1 MALGS
6 DCKPLSIIA
15 ESLFHTAEVDRYF
28 FFPKLNI
35 KAEMIYV
42 ESLILPSEG
51 LESGHFDSY
60 SPTYFKSIY
69 PFKVLSY
76 RGLEGTVKFKDIT
89 IFSGG
94 NGTGK
99 STLLNILAQK
109 LGLKRTTPFNHT
121 VLFDEYMDY
130 CRVRMSDLAYNLSYQ
145 ASDYGRI
152 ITSDEVF
159 EHILVTRYENDEI
172 DNVRLGMLDRIEDLR
187 NAPPRSINFDDK
199 DSVKDFRDS
208 VDARRLSI
216 SKYVKKH
223 LGFNKVER
231 SNGEN
236 GFKYFTDTIQP
247 QGLYLLDEPEN
258 SLSVERQLDLCLF
271 IDSMARYENCQ
282 FIISTH
288 SPFIMSIKN
297 ALLYNLDVFPAT
309 TMKWSE
315 VESVR
320 QYYEFFK
327 SREDEFK

>member
-1 MALGS
+1 
-6 DCKPLSIIA
+6 
-15 ESLFHTAEVDRYF
+15 
-28 FFPKLNI
+28 
-35 KAEMIYV
+35 MIYV
-42 ESLILPSEG
+42 ESLMLPTEG
-51 LESGHFDSY
+51 MESGHFNSF

-76 RGLEGTVKFKDIT
+76 RGLEGSVKFSDIT

-130 CRVRMSDLAYNLSYQ
+130 CRVKMSNLAYTLSYQ

-172 DNVRLGMLDRIEDLR
+172 DNIRSGMLERIEELDR
-187 NAPPRSINFDDK
+187 KKPRSIDFDK
-199 DSVKDFRDS
+199 PDSIKDFKDFVDS
-208 VDARRLSI
+208 KRLSV
-216 SKYVKKH
+216 SQYVKKH

-271 IDSMARYENCQ
+271 IESMARYENCQ

-288 SPFIMSIKN
+288 SPFIMSMKN
-297 ALLYNLDVFPAT
+297 ALLYNLDVYPAT

-327 SREDEFK
+327 SRENEFSNG

>member
-1 MALGS
+1 
-6 DCKPLSIIA
+6 
-15 ESLFHTAEVDRYF
+15 
-28 FFPKLNI
+28 
-35 KAEMIYV
+35 MIYV
-42 ESLILPSEG
+42 ESLILPSGDMEA
-51 LESGHFDSY
+51 GHFNSM
-60 SPTYFKSIY
+60 SPTYFRSTY
-69 PFKVLSY
+69 PFKVLSS
-76 RGLEGTVKFKDIT
+76 RGLEGPVSFGDIT

-109 LGLKRTTPFNHT
+109 LNLNRMTPFNHT

-130 CRVRMSDLAYNLSYQ
+130 CKVKMSYFAYTMTYKP
-145 ASDYGRI
+145 ADYGRI

-172 DNVRLGMLDRIEDLR
+172 DRRRSDMIKRIRKFD
-187 NAPPRSINFDDK
+187 NDPPSLIDFNDPDSIKNFK
-199 DSVKDFRDS
+199 DS

-216 SKYVKKH
+216 SKFVKKH
-223 LGFNKVER
+223 LGFNKEER

-236 GFKYFTDTIQP
+236 GFKYFTETIQP
-247 QGLYLLDEPEN
+247 QGLYLLDEPKN
-258 SLSVERQLDLCLF
+258 SLSVEKQLDLCLF

-288 SPFIMSIKN
+288 SPFIMSMKN

-315 VESVR
+315 VESIR

-327 SREDEFK
+327 SREADFM

>member
-1 MALGS
+1 
-6 DCKPLSIIA
+6 
-15 ESLFHTAEVDRYF
+15 
-28 FFPKLNI
+28 
-35 KAEMIYV
+35 MIYV
-42 ESLILPSEG
+42 ESLTLPSEDT
-51 LESGHFDSY
+51 EAGHFDSF
-60 SPTYFKSIY
+60 SPTYFKSTY
-69 PFKVLSY
+69 PFKVLSQ
-76 RGLEGTVKFKDIT
+76 RGLEGAVKFRDIT

-130 CRVRMSDLAYNLSYQ
+130 CRVRMSDLAYSLSYQ

-172 DNVRLGMLDRIEDLR
+172 DNIRLGMLDRIDDLK

-199 DSVKDFRDS
+199 DSIKDFRDS

-258 SLSVERQLDLCLF
+258 SLSVERQQDLCLF
-271 IDSMARYENCQ
+271 IESMARYENCQ

-288 SPFIMSIKN
+288 SPFIMSMKN
-297 ALLYNLDVFPAT
+297 ALLYNLDVYPAT

-327 SREDEFK
+327 SREDEFIK

>member
-1 MALGS
+1 
-6 DCKPLSIIA
+6 
-15 ESLFHTAEVDRYF
+15 
-28 FFPKLNI
+28 
-35 KAEMIYV
+35 MIYV
-42 ESLILPSEG
+42 NSLILPSENV
-51 LESGHFDSY
+51 EAGHFDSF
-60 SPTYFKSIY
+60 SPTYFRSIY

-76 RGLEGTVKFKDIT
+76 RGLEGTVKFRDIT

-109 LGLKRTTPFNHT
+109 LQLKRSTPFNHT

-130 CRVRMSDLAYNLSYQ
+130 CRVRMSDMAYSLSYQ

-172 DNVRLGMLDRIEDLR
+172 DNVRRGMLDRIDYLKR
-187 NAPPRSINFDDK
+187 HPATSIDFDNPE
-199 DSVKDFRDS
+199 SVKEFRDS
-208 VDARRLSI
+208 TDVGRLSI
-216 SKYVKKH
+216 SKFVKKH

-236 GFKYFTDTIQP
+236 GFKYFTDSIQP

-258 SLSVERQLDLCLF
+258 SLSVERQLDLCVF
-271 IDSMARYENCQ
+271 IESMARYENCQ

-288 SPFIMSIKN
+288 SPFIMSMKN

-327 SREDEFK
+327 SREDEFIK

>member
-1 MALGS
+1 
-6 DCKPLSIIA
+6 
-15 ESLFHTAEVDRYF
+15 
-28 FFPKLNI
+28 
-35 KAEMIYV
+35 MIYV
-42 ESLILPSEG
+42 ESLMLPTEG
-51 LESGHFDSY
+51 MESGHFNSF

-76 RGLEGTVKFKDIT
+76 RGLEGPIKFRDIT

-130 CRVRMSDLAYNLSYQ
+130 CRVRMSDLAYSLSYQ

-172 DNVRLGMLDRIEDLR
+172 DNIRLGMLDRIDDLK

-199 DSVKDFRDS
+199 DSIKDFRDS

-271 IDSMARYENCQ
+271 IESMARYENCQ

-288 SPFIMSIKN
+288 SPFIMSMKN
-297 ALLYNLDVFPAT
+297 ALLYNLDVYPAT

-327 SREDEFK
+327 SRENEFSNG

>member
-1 MALGS
+1 
-6 DCKPLSIIA
+6 
-15 ESLFHTAEVDRYF
+15 
-28 FFPKLNI
+28 
-35 KAEMIYV
+35 MIYV
-42 ESLILPSEG
+42 ESLMLPTEG
-51 LESGHFDSY
+51 MESGHFNSF

-76 RGLEGTVKFKDIT
+76 RGLEGSVKFSDIT

-121 VLFDEYMDY
+121 VLFEEYMDY
-130 CRVRMSDLAYNLSYQ
+130 CRVKMSNLAYTLSYQ

-172 DNVRLGMLDRIEDLR
+172 DNIRSGMLERIEELDR
-187 NAPPRSINFDDK
+187 KKPRSIDFDKPDSIKNF
-199 DSVKDFRDS
+199 KDFVDS
-208 VDARRLSI
+208 KRLSI
-216 SKYVKKH
+216 SQYVKKD

-271 IDSMARYENCQ
+271 IESMARYENCQ
-282 FIISTH
+282 FIISTTH
-288 SPFIMSIKN
+288 
-297 ALLYNLDVFPAT
+297 
-309 TMKWSE
+309 
-315 VESVR
+315 
-320 QYYEFFK
+320 
-327 SREDEFK
+327 

>member
-1 MALGS
+1 
-6 DCKPLSIIA
+6 
-15 ESLFHTAEVDRYF
+15 
-28 FFPKLNI
+28 
-35 KAEMIYV
+35 MIYV
-42 ESLILPSEG
+42 NSLILPSEG
-51 LESGHFDSY
+51 MESGHFDSF
-60 SPTYFKSIY
+60 SPTYFRSIY

-76 RGLEGTVKFKDIT
+76 RGLEGEVKFKDVT

-145 ASDYGRI
+145 ASDYGHI

-172 DNVRLGMLDRIEDLR
+172 DNVRRGMLDRIDDLKYV
-187 NAPPRSINFDDK
+187 PSRSINFDDK
-199 DSVKDFRDS
+199 DTVKDFRDS

-258 SLSVERQLDLCLF
+258 SLSVERQLDLCLY

-320 QYYEFFK
+320 QYYDFFK
-327 SREDEFK
+327 SKEGEFK

>member
-1 MALGS
+1 
-6 DCKPLSIIA
+6 
-15 ESLFHTAEVDRYF
+15 
-28 FFPKLNI
+28 
-35 KAEMIYV
+35 MIYV
-42 ESLILPSEG
+42 NSLILPSEG
-51 LESGHFDSY
+51 MESGHFDSF
-60 SPTYFKSIY
+60 SPTYFRSIY

-76 RGLEGTVKFKDIT
+76 RGLEGEVKFKDVT

-172 DNVRLGMLDRIEDLR
+172 DNVRRGMLDRIDDLKYV
-187 NAPPRSINFDDK
+187 PPRSINFDDK
-199 DSVKDFRDS
+199 DTVKDFRDS

-258 SLSVERQLDLCLF
+258 SLSVERQLDLCLY

-320 QYYEFFK
+320 QYYDFFK
-327 SREDEFK
+327 SKEGEFK

>member
-1 MALGS
+1 
-6 DCKPLSIIA
+6 
-15 ESLFHTAEVDRYF
+15 
-28 FFPKLNI
+28 
-35 KAEMIYV
+35 MIYV

-51 LESGHFDSY
+51 LESGHFDSF

-76 RGLEGTVKFKDIT
+76 RGLEGAIKFNDIT

-172 DNVRLGMLDRIEDLR
+172 DNVRLGMLDRIEELR

-320 QYYEFFK
+320 QYYDFFK
-327 SREDEFK
+327 SKEGEFK